1 MRGRRHG
8 RGNSGGKGLAGSA
21 NRILRVGARSRVAR
35 DAPTNQMA
43 RMEPRPRPSY
53 KNLKTMILIE
63 LDLTEYAQCL
73 DIQKRIVRRKILEG
87 GPDVLLILEHPPT
100 VTLGVRG
107 KPSDLLIPPES
118 LAARGVAVHHVDR
131 GGEATFHGPGQ
142 VVCYPIVD
150 LKALGLSARRYVQSL
165 EETIIKTLAV
175 FGLNA
180 SSRPGK
186 VGVWTS
192 STDKI
197 ASIGVRIQ
205 RRITS
210 HGFSLNV
217 DLQMNPCEL
226 IVSCGMPYA
235 RMVSLNQLVP
245 RPVTVDSVRKAIA
258 RSFADVFTVNLEP
271 GSLEQIIA

>member
-1 MRGRRHG
+1 M
-8 RGNSGGKGLAGSA
+8 L
-21 NRILRVGARSRVAR
+21 
-35 DAPTNQMA
+35 
-43 RMEPRPRPSY
+43 
-53 KNLKTMILIE
+53 LIE
-63 LDLTEYAQCL
+63 LDLIEYARCL

-107 KPSDLLIPPES
+107 KASDLLIS
-118 LAARGVAVHHVDR
+118 TKALAERGVALHRTDR

-142 VVCYPIVD
+142 MVCYPIVD
-150 LKALGLSARRYVQSL
+150 LKALGLSARKYVQGL
-165 EETIIKTLAV
+165 EETIINTLAGFDV
-175 FGLNA
+175 KGF
-180 SSRPGK
+180 SQPKK

-192 STDKI
+192 PSDKI

-226 IVSCGMPYA
+226 IVSCGMPDA
-235 RMVSLNQLVP
+235 RMVSLNQLAP
-245 RPVTVDSVRKAIA
+245 RPVTIESVRKAVA
-258 RSFADVFTVNLEP
+258 RAFADVFGVNLEP
-271 GSLEQIIA
+271 G

>member
-1 MRGRRHG
+1 
-8 RGNSGGKGLAGSA
+8 
-21 NRILRVGARSRVAR
+21 
-35 DAPTNQMA
+35 
-43 RMEPRPRPSY
+43 
-53 KNLKTMILIE
+53 MILIE
-63 LDLTEYAQCL
+63 LDLIEYAQCL

-107 KPSDLLIPPES
+107 KASDLLISPEEMS
-118 LAARGVAVHHVDR
+118 ERGVAVHHVDR

-150 LKALGLSARRYVQSL
+150 LKALGLSARRYVQGL
-165 EETIIKTLAV
+165 EDTIIRTLADFDV
-175 FGLNA
+175 RGF
-180 SSRPGK
+180 SQPKK

-192 STDKI
+192 PTDKI

-217 DLQMNPCEL
+217 DLKLDPCEF
-226 IVSCGMPYA
+226 IVSCGMPDA
-235 RMVSLNQLVP
+235 RIVSLNQLGQ
-245 RPVTVDSVRKAIA
+245 RQATVDFVRKAVA
-258 RSFADVFTVNLEP
+258 RSFAKVFGVNLEP
-271 GSLEQIIA
+271 GSLEQVMA

>member
-1 MRGRRHG
+1 
-8 RGNSGGKGLAGSA
+8 
-21 NRILRVGARSRVAR
+21 
-35 DAPTNQMA
+35 MA

-53 KNLKTMILIE
+53 KNLKAMLLIE
-63 LDLTEYAQCL
+63 LDLIEYAQCL
-73 DIQKRIVRRKILEG
+73 DIQKRIVQTKILEG

-107 KPSDLLIPPES
+107 KTSDLLISPEEMS
-118 LAARGVAVHHVDR
+118 ERCVAVHHVDR

-150 LKALGLSARRYVQSL
+150 LKALGLSARRYVQGL
-165 EETIIKTLAV
+165 EESIIKTLASFDV
-175 FGLNA
+175 KGFTQ
-180 SSRPGK
+180 PKK
-186 VGVWTS
+186 VGVWIS
-192 STDKI
+192 RTDKI

-217 DLQMNPCEL
+217 DLKLDPCEM
-226 IVSCGMPYA
+226 IVSCGMPDA

-245 RPVTVDSVRKAIA
+245 RPLTVEAVRKAVA
-258 RSFADVFTVNLEP
+258 SSFADVFGVKLEQ
-271 GSLEQIIA
+271 GSLEQIMA

>member
-1 MRGRRHG
+1 
-8 RGNSGGKGLAGSA
+8 
-21 NRILRVGARSRVAR
+21 
-35 DAPTNQMA
+35 
-43 RMEPRPRPSY
+43 
-53 KNLKTMILIE
+53 MILIE
-63 LDLTEYAQCL
+63 LALIEYSQCL
-73 DIQKRIVRRKILEG
+73 DIQKRIVQRKILEG

-107 KPSDLLIPPES
+107 KASDLIISPEEMS
-118 LAARGVAVHHVDR
+118 KRGVAVHHVDR

-150 LKALGLSARRYVQSL
+150 LKALGLSARKYVQGL
-165 EETIIKTLAV
+165 EETIIKTLADFDV
-175 FGLNA
+175 RGF
-180 SSRPGK
+180 SQPKK

-192 STDKI
+192 PTEKI

-205 RRITS
+205 RRITY

-226 IVSCGMPYA
+226 IVSCGMPDA

-245 RPVTVDSVRKAIA
+245 RPVTVDSVRKAVAI
-258 RSFADVFTVNLEP
+258 SFADVFGVNLEQ
-271 GSLEQIIA
+271 GSLEDIMGPHANTC

>member
-1 MRGRRHG
+1 
-8 RGNSGGKGLAGSA
+8 
-21 NRILRVGARSRVAR
+21 
-35 DAPTNQMA
+35 
-43 RMEPRPRPSY
+43 
-53 KNLKTMILIE
+53 MILIE
-63 LDLTEYAQCL
+63 LDLIEYAQCL
-73 DIQKRIVRRKILEG
+73 DIQKRIVRRKILGG

-100 VTLGVRG
+100 VTHGVRG
-107 KPSDLLIPPES
+107 KASDLLISPEEMS
-118 LAARGVAVHHVDR
+118 ERGVAVHHVDR

-165 EETIIKTLAV
+165 EETIIKTLAGFDV
-175 FGLNA
+175 KSFCQ
-180 SSRPGK
+180 PKK

-192 STDKI
+192 TTDKI

-217 DLQMNPCEL
+217 DLQMNPSAL
-226 IVSCGMPYA
+226 IVSCGMPDA

-245 RPVTVDSVRKAIA
+245 RPVTVDSVRKAVA
-258 RSFADVFTVNLEP
+258 RSFADVFAVNLEA
-271 GSLEQIIA
+271 GSLEQVIA

>member
-1 MRGRRHG
+1 
-8 RGNSGGKGLAGSA
+8 
-21 NRILRVGARSRVAR
+21 
-35 DAPTNQMA
+35 
-43 RMEPRPRPSY
+43 MEPKPRPSY

-63 LDLTEYAQCL
+63 LDLIEYSQCL
-73 DIQKRIVRRKILEG
+73 EIQKRIVRRKILEG

-107 KPSDLLIPPES
+107 KASDLLISPEEMS
-118 LAARGVAVHHVDR
+118 ERGVAVHHIDR

-150 LKALGLSARRYVQSL
+150 LKALGVSARRYVQGL
-165 EETIIKTLAV
+165 EETIINTLADFDV
-175 FGLNA
+175 GGV
-180 SSRPGK
+180 SQPKK

-192 STDKI
+192 SLDKI

-217 DLQMNPCEL
+217 DLQMDPCEL
-226 IVSCGMPYA
+226 IVSCGMPDA

-245 RPVTVDSVRKAIA
+245 RPVTTDSVRNAVA
-258 RSFADVFTVNLEP
+258 RAFAEVFGVNLEQ
-271 GSLEQIIA
+271 GSLEEVMA